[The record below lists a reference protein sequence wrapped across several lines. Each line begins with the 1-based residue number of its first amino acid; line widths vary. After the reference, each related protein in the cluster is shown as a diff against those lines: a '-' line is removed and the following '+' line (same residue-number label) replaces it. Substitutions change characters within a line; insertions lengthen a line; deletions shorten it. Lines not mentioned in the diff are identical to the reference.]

1 MYFVK
6 SLCAVLI
13 LFYAYSAIALPCKS
27 VFESANGLRKSTVNG
42 NKLRADTLNG
52 VANKNALPE
61 AETKLEVQ
69 QEKDTETAEYFRDLV
84 SREWD
89 LIWDSIFPRDQLIA
103 IHDVPQLTREQQI
116 NMMYRIVEI
125 PEYSIFDV
133 RERVKW
139 LKVLFANGVDVNTQN
154 GSGDSLLHVAAGR
167 RGITGR
173 YLVRFLLKNEADI
186 HLENHLG
193 KTSLE
198 VAYERD
204 NQEVAQVL
212 QNQVQ

>member
-1 MYFVK
+1 M
-6 SLCAVLI
+6 
-13 LFYAYSAIALPCKS
+13 
-27 VFESANGLRKSTVNG
+27 
-42 NKLRADTLNG
+42 
-52 VANKNALPE
+52 
-61 AETKLEVQ
+61 
-69 QEKDTETAEYFRDLV
+69 V
-84 SREWD
+84 SKEWD
-89 LIWDSIFPRDQLIA
+89 LIWDSIFPNQLIA

-116 NMMYRIVEI
+116 NMMYRIVEMS
-125 PEYSIFDV
+125 EYSIFDV

-173 YLVRFLLKNEADI
+173 YLVKFLLKNEADI

-198 VAYERD
+198 VAYEKD